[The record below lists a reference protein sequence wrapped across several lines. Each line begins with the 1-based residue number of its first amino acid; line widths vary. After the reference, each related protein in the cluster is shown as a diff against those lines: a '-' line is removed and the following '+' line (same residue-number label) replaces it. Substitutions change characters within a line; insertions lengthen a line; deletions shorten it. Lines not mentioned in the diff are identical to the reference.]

1 MLDTA
6 EHPWKLVA
14 PWYRPSSLGGYAP
27 SNTAINRFSAPII
40 QKYADANFANNL
52 VDEPQHSLRFNG
64 EDFVQPLAT
73 DPNKVITPIEHAQS
87 QSPLKLYLD
96 THSRFYV
103 VMCELHCDVA
113 GFPQVSRD
121 KVCEAGFVV
130 RRRVPVITPE
140 LKGKVNTLLSQRS
153 QLQNDLNKINI
164 QGKTEE
170 LNESRVAQSVSG
182 FIQAKSA
189 RLFSGLQSGTTQNLT
204 QKLQDISAQLNQMTA
219 TGDIK
224 VELQGWTPSD
234 LKGVGNWQAIEETP
248 EQLTEQVIPLYPLI
262 ADPTKP
268 EHSAHGRTLW
278 FGVIPTSLGD
288 VDGNNNPR
296 FDDSDLYEIRCFVR
310 RHHNQFPAKTNQS
323 DCCGDLIWSKATEG
337 YQIAAHFDLDGTSH
351 RPVNIKLPDL
361 PAIREQVNN
370 APAGRGANARIIAPP
385 ESSLNFATDNMDMP
399 QGGEPLTRAGQQICF
414 FSIFLFFIVAMFLF
428 RLFLPILLFIFNLWF
443 LLKLKFCIPPSFQF
457 DAGLVGELDFDGS
470 FGVDFNASIDAHVQL
485 MADFSADL
493 AVQLAILGPD
503 IEAKISQPGFSITV
517 NKDKDNQKIYTEASK
532 IKADLALMIANGI
545 NASDDMRSDMKSGGD
560 SPGLSSLTL
569 NELAGIFIAMQ
580 TEYEEV
586 THPELAGVLPTPE
599 SGLVYFQKVE
609 FSKEAS

>member
-14 PWYRPSSLGGYAP
+14 PWYRPSSLGGYTD

-40 QKYADANFANNL
+40 QKYADTNFANNL
-52 VDEPQHSLRFNG
+52 VDEPQHSLRFNS
-64 EDFVQPLAT
+64 EDFVQPVST
-73 DPNKVITPIEHAQS
+73 NPNQVITPIEHAQS
-87 QSPLKLYLD
+87 LSPLKLYLD

-113 GFPQVSRD
+113 GFPQVTRD

-130 RRRVPVITPE
+130 RRRVPIISPE
-140 LKGKVNTLLSQRS
+140 LKDKVNTLLAQRS

-164 QGKTEE
+164 QTKTAQ
-170 LNESRVAQSVSG
+170 LNEDQDSINISRL
-182 FIQAKSA
+182 FKTNSA
-189 RLFSGLQSGTTQNLT
+189 RLFSGLQSGTTENLT
-204 QKLQDISAQLNQMTA
+204 QKLQDISTQLTQMTA
-219 TGDIK
+219 TGDFK
-224 VELQGWTPSD
+224 VELQGWLPSD
-234 LKGVGNWQAIEETP
+234 LKGVGNWQATEETP
-248 EQLTEQVIPLYPLI
+248 EQLIEQVIPLYPLI
-262 ADPTKP
+262 ADPTKS

-310 RHHNQFPAKTNQS
+310 RHHSQFPRQTNHS
-323 DCCGDLIWSKATEG
+323 DCCGDLIWSQPTES

-370 APAGRGANARIIAPP
+370 APPGRGANARIIAPP

-457 DAGLVGELDFDGS
+457 DAGLVASLDFDGS
-470 FGVDFNASIDAHVQL
+470 FGADFDASIEAHVEL
-485 MADFSADL
+485 MTDFTADL
-493 AVQLAILGPD
+493 AVQVAVEGPD
-503 IEAKISQPGFSITV
+503 LEAKFDQPNFSITV
-517 NKDKDNQKIYTEASK
+517 NKGKDNEKTYTDEATL
-532 IKADLALMIANGI
+532 ANDLGLMIANGI
-545 NASDDMRSDMKSGGD
+545 NASDDMRTNMKDGGD
-560 SPGLSSLTL
+560 SPGLSSLNI
-569 NELAGIFIAMQ
+569 NELAGIFVAMQ

-586 THPELAGVLPTPE
+586 KHPELAGTLVTPE
-599 SGLVYFQKVE
+599 SGLVYFSKVA
-609 FSKEAS
+609 FSKEVS